1 MATMANKS
9 FCQRYG
15 CEVKPQALDCGES
28 FCLAEPIEKIE
39 QGLRGQSDFSRSV
52 RQDRLHLV
60 HGRAFGI
67 TLKIGSQ
74 AFKKMDYGRPQR
86 IKQARRQAHE

>member
-15 CEVKPQALDCGES
+15 CEVKPLALDCGES

-39 QGLRGQSDFSRSV
+39 QELQSQLGISRSLL
-52 RQDRLHLV
+52 RDFLV
-60 HGRAFGI
+60 
-67 TLKIGSQ
+67 IG
-74 AFKKMDYGRPQR
+74 A
-86 IKQARRQAHE
+86 

>member
-15 CEVKPQALDCGES
+15 CEVKPLALDCGES

-39 QGLRGQSDFSRSV
+39 QGLRGQRDFS
-52 RQDRLHLV
+52 
-60 HGRAFGI
+60 
-67 TLKIGSQ
+67 
-74 AFKKMDYGRPQR
+74 
-86 IKQARRQAHE
+86 